1 MKKILSLSA
10 VATLAVMF
18 SVSQTGCTEGTWLRQ
33 TRGPR
38 IVPIG
43 VATTAAQD
51 SITAPTMGIP
61 ATTEIGM
68 GALPIGMTVQGAPT
82 VREAAP
88 PTGMMGPEA
97 QPVGAA
103 ARLRGIMARVTSAD
117 IGEAR
122 RTGAAD
128 RARGTA
134 PVVARVRGGV
144 ELTPALA
151 QESAPYPASIV
162 RHRAGSDL
170 GYERLSGA
178 RLSD

>member
-1 MKKILSLSA
+1 M
-10 VATLAVMF
+10 
-18 SVSQTGCTEGTWLRQ
+18 
-33 TRGPR
+33 
-38 IVPIG
+38 
-43 VATTAAQD
+43 ATTAAQD

-144 ELTPALA
+144 EPTPALA

-162 RHRAGSDL
+162 RHRAGRS
-170 GYERLSGA
+170 RLRTVVWRA
-178 RLSD
+178 AF

>member
-1 MKKILSLSA
+1 M
-10 VATLAVMF
+10 
-18 SVSQTGCTEGTWLRQ
+18 
-33 TRGPR
+33 
-38 IVPIG
+38 G

-61 ATTEIGM
+61 VITEIDM
-68 GALPIGMTVQGAPT
+68 GAQPIGMTVQGVPT
-82 VREAAP
+82 VREGVP

-97 QPVGAA
+97 QPDGAA
-103 ARLRGIMARVTSAD
+103 ARRRGIMARVTSAD

-122 RTGAAD
+122 RAGAAD

-144 ELTPALA
+144 EPALA
-151 QESAPYPASIV
+151 TGARKRKLLRTDV
-162 RHRAGSDL
+162 RRSSWVADR

>member
-1 MKKILSLSA
+1 
-10 VATLAVMF
+10 
-18 SVSQTGCTEGTWLRQ
+18 
-33 TRGPR
+33 
-38 IVPIG
+38 
-43 VATTAAQD
+43 
-51 SITAPTMGIP
+51 MGIP

-117 IGEAR
+117 IG
-122 RTGAAD
+122 AD

-144 ELTPALA
+144 EPTPALA

-162 RHRAGSDL
+162 RHRAGRS
-170 GYERLSGA
+170 RLRTVVWRA
-178 RLSD
+178 AF